1 MLFWAVDNPAPANYL
16 LISGDRDFSNALHQ
30 LRMRRYNILLAQPQ
44 RASVPLIAAAKS
56 VWLWTN
62 LVVGGPPLTSSE
74 ASQFVNSSSG
84 FSSNSNPAYVP
95 VSDSFQTNQHEES
108 FYDSSQLGN
117 QRFSNVGRGPDMKT
131 KGRPLRRNLT
141 QPPPR
146 TPNPPA
152 GTQVDYNNGN
162 PQDLGY
168 AHPKQFKDSQ
178 DVSGTQN
185 HKFPSN
191 GSAPSMTTGNTDP
204 FTINVSNPQKAFQNF
219 PFVPVRPNNL
229 PAQPVVPPGNFLPPN
244 SQPNPRPSFP
254 PRTDM
259 SSFTS
264 GPSTQVPDIGK
275 MNMSE
280 YPSNG
285 QRPPVRNM
293 ELRQP
298 SVTESNNMLNSY
310 GPQKGHNMPKRP
322 PFYHDAQVNGYPK
335 PNQHIPPPPRPS
347 ERCPSVWGTA
357 GCPVPSE
364 YIQGL
369 IGVVLLALNT
379 LKNEKIMPTEEN
391 IVDCIKYGDPKHRNT
406 DVKKALESA
415 VEQQL
420 VVKQNLGA
428 LQLYVGKTEKLWKC
442 VNLIGGNPKHY
453 PKTTW
458 DEIQKFLL
466 SPSGRTAILAT
477 QCRFVMFWI

>member
-62 LVVGGPPLTSSE
+62 LVVGGPPLTNNE
-74 ASQFVNSSSG
+74 ASQFVNTSSSG
-84 FSSNSNPAYVP
+84 FSSNSSPAYVS
-95 VSDSFQTNQHEES
+95 VSDSFKTNQREES
-108 FYDSSQLGN
+108 FYDSSHLGN
-117 QRFSNVGRGPDMKT
+117 QMFSNVGRGPDMKT
-131 KGRPLRRNLT
+131 KGRPLSRNLT
-141 QPPPR
+141 QPLPR
-146 TPNPPA
+146 TPNSLV
-152 GTQVDYNNGN
+152 GTQPDYNNGN
-162 PQDLGY
+162 PQD
-168 AHPKQFKDSQ
+168 AFS
-178 DVSGTQN
+178 TQN
-185 HKFPSN
+185 PKFPSN
-191 GSAPSMTTGNTDP
+191 GPAPSITTGNTDP
-204 FTINVSNPQKAFQNF
+204 FTINVSNPQNSFQNF
-219 PFVPVRPNNL
+219 PHMPIRPNNL
-229 PAQPVVPPGNFLPPN
+229 PPQPVVPPGNFLPPN
-244 SQPNPRPSFP
+244 SQPHPQPSFP

-264 GPSTQVPDIGK
+264 GTPTHVPDVGK
-275 MNMSE
+275 MNISE

-298 SVTESNNMLNSY
+298 SVMESNNMLNSY

-322 PFYHDAQVNGYPK
+322 PFYHDAQANGYPK
-335 PNQHIPPPPRPS
+335 HNQHVPPPPPRPS
-347 ERCPSVWGTA
+347 EKSPSVWGTA
-357 GCPVPSE
+357 GRPVPSE

-369 IGVVLLALNT
+369 IGVVLLTLDT

-391 IVDCIKYGDPKHRNT
+391 IVDCIKYGDPEHRNT

-420 VVKQNLGA
+420 VVKQNIGA
-428 LQLYVGKTEKLWKC
+428 LQLYVGKNEKLWKC
-442 VNLIGGNPKHY
+442 VNLIGGNPKQY

-466 SPSGRTAILAT
+466 SPNGRAAILAT